1 MSNRR
6 KKRKHSPLP
15 LMVMKLLRRK
25 LLEAHQVKL
34 EPRSPRRRRPQ
45 LKSESDLNDAKVS

>member
-6 KKRKHSPLP
+6 KRRKHSPLP

-34 EPRSPRRRRPQ
+34 EPRSPKRRPQ